1 VSEPLLAGLTLVL
14 LAGLFQGSFMLPS
27 KWMAGWVWE
36 NYWLIFAFTAYLLC
50 PWLLGL
56 ATVPHLVEVY
66 GGISVSTMA
75 QTMIF
80 GAGWGLGALAFGLGI
95 DAVGMALGYAII
107 LGIAAT
113 AGTLIPLAVLRP
125 PAFSLAQALATAS
138 ALILMLAGVA
148 ICSLA
153 GRWKESEGT
162 GAHGRSYRR
171 GVLICVASG
180 LLSSCGNLGFAF
192 GAEISQRAQ
201 ELGAG
206 EAVAPNAIWTL
217 LAFPLFLMNGGYSF
231 YLLRRNG
238 TLERY
243 RAAGSS
249 RRIALAVSMGLMW
262 MLGMALYGA
271 GARTLGHLGPSFGW
285 AILMCAMVLV
295 SNALGMLT
303 GEWTAAPAA
312 SRRRLRNGIA
322 VLVLAICVLGYAN
335 HLGTG

>member
-1 VSEPLLAGLTLVL
+1 MSEPLLAGLTLVL

-50 PWLLGL
+50 PWLFGL

-66 GGISVSTMA
+66 GGISVSTLA

-80 GAGWGLGALAFGLGI
+80 GVGWGLGALAFGLGI

-153 GRWKESEGT
+153 GRWKESEDAV
-162 GAHGRSYRR
+162 AHGRSYRR
-171 GVLICVASG
+171 GVMICVASG

-231 YLLRRNG
+231 YLLRRSG

-335 HLGTG
+335 HLGT